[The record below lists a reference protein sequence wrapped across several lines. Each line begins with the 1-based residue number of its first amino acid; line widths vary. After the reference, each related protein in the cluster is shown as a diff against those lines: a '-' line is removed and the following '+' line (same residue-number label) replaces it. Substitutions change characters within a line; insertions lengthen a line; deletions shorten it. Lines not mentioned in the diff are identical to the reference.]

1 MNLQT
6 AKGALLTGLV
16 LGVVLLAVFVVWHAC
31 AVRTPPPAPGRA
43 APPPAP
49 GREAAR
55 RAPADEAS
63 AIQDL
68 RARRLEFP
76 VAGALPSDLRDSF
89 DEARG
94 SRVHEAVDIPAPRGA
109 PVRAVEDGTIA
120 KLYQGAAGGISV
132 YQFDAGERY
141 CYYYAHLQRY
151 APGLREGQQV
161 RRSEVIGFV
170 GTTGN
175 APESTPHLHFA
186 IFRLDEG
193 KQWWRGTPVN
203 PLPVLR

>member
-6 AKGALLTGLV
+6 AKGALLTGVV
-16 LGVVLLAVFVVWHAC
+16 LGVVLLFVFVVWHAC
-31 AVRTPPPAPGRA
+31 AVR

-49 GREAAR
+49 GRGAPPARGREALR
-55 RAPADEAS
+55 PAPVDEAS
-63 AIQDL
+63 AIQEL

-76 VAGALPSDLRDSF
+76 VAGALPGDLRDSF

-94 SRVHEAVDIPAPRGA
+94 RRVHEAIDILASRGT

-120 KLYQGAAGGISV
+120 KLYQGGAGGLSV
-132 YQFDAGERY
+132 YQFDPVERY

-175 APESTPHLHFA
+175 APENTPHLHFA
-186 IFRLDEG
+186 IFLLDES
-193 KQWWRGTPVN
+193 KQWWRGTPIN
-203 PLPVLR
+203 PMPVLR

>member
-1 MNLQT
+1 MSLQT
-6 AKGALLTGLV
+6 ARGALLAG
-16 LGVVLLAVFVVWHAC
+16 GVAGVALLSVFVVWHAC
-31 AVRTPPPAPGRA
+31 AIRTPSAPGRG
-43 APPPAP
+43 APSPAL
-49 GREAAR
+49 GREALR
-55 RAPADEAS
+55 PAPADEAS
-63 AIQDL
+63 AVQEL
-68 RARRLEFP
+68 RALRLEFP

-94 SRVHEAVDIPAPRGA
+94 SHVHEAVDILAPRGT

-120 KLYQGAAGGISV
+120 KLYQGGAGGISV
-132 YQFDAGERY
+132 YQLDPSERY

-151 APGLREGQQV
+151 VPGLREGQKI
-161 RRSEVIGFV
+161 RRSEVIGYV

-175 APESTPHLHFA
+175 APENTPHLHFA

-193 KQWWRGTPVN
+193 KQWWRGTPIN

>member
-6 AKGALLTGLV
+6 AKGALLTGVV
-16 LGVVLLAVFVVWHAC
+16 LGVVLLFVFVVWHAC
-31 AVRTPPPAPGRA
+31 AVRMPPPAPGRG
-43 APPPAP
+43 APPAR
-49 GREAAR
+49 GREALR
-55 RAPADEAS
+55 PAPVDEAS
-63 AIQDL
+63 AIQEL

-76 VAGALPSDLRDSF
+76 VAGALPGDLRDSF

-94 SRVHEAVDIPAPRGA
+94 RRVHEAIDILASRGT

-120 KLYQGAAGGISV
+120 KLYQGGAGGISV
-132 YQFDAGERY
+132 YQFDPVERY

-175 APESTPHLHFA
+175 APENTPHLHFA
-186 IFRLDEG
+186 IFLLDESR
-193 KQWWRGTPVN
+193 QWWRGTPIN
-203 PLPVLR
+203 PMPVLR